1 MQLDTYILIASKGAG
16 ADQVKI
22 REVPD
27 SLALFSAAALG
38 ELVCFGAE
46 RSVIICPSGWGWGWM
61 VRSQE

>member
-1 MQLDTYILIASKGAG
+1 M
-16 ADQVKI
+16 KI

-38 ELVCFGAE
+38 RVGVLWSRKG
-46 RSVIICPSGWGWGWM
+46 RNNLSIWMGWGWM